1 MELIEE
7 LLHPPKKEQ
16 ISKKT
21 QRKKEEIMENM
32 ILLKFNTFSFRNIL
46 RNMSNRKFYFL
57 NYIQ

>member
-21 QRKKEEIMENM
+21 QRKEEEIMENM

-57 NYIQ
+57 D